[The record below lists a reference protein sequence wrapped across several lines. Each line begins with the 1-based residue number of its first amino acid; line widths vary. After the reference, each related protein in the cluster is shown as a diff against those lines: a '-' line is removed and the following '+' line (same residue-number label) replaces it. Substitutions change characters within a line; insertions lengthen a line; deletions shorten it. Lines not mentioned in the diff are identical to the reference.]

1 MWGVNNMM
9 HQAFTIAVFN
19 RRVRDSIVCAC
30 LETHL
35 GIYPIIISRIITLIS
50 FKRYLEYMKSFV
62 YFDYV

>member
-19 RRVRDSIVCAC
+19 SRVCDSIVCAC

-50 FKRYLEYMKSFV
+50 F
-62 YFDYV
+62 